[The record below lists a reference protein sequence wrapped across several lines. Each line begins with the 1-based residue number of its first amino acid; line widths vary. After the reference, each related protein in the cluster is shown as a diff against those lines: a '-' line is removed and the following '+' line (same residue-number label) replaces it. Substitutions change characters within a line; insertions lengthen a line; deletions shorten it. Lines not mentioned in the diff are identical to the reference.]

1 VDDQRPLI
9 AHVLRRTGFGPFPG
23 QVERLAPLGANG
35 VIEQLLSDAP
45 LPLGGEP
52 TLTGSDDTPVRWWLA
67 RMADERAGLC
77 EKLTWFL
84 HGHVT
89 TSYDKVGEWKTVW
102 RQHRLL
108 REHAMGDFRDLMQR
122 VTVDAAMLVYLDGN
136 GSTAD
141 GPNENF
147 SRELMELF
155 TLGRGPYTQDDV
167 RNGAKAVAGW
177 SVDDAQRAVFTESD
191 ALATPVDYL
200 GRRVMRAAD
209 VVNAVCDHPACAP
222 FVAGRLYRFLVGTD
236 PDARVRESLA
246 TTFRS
251 SGLGLRPLVESIL
264 RDPGFLEHRLNRP
277 RYPVE
282 WITAAVAAL
291 GLRGKEASDAAY
303 DTAGALGQVPF
314 YPPNVAG
321 WPPGQRWVAAGTV
334 SVRSRLALQAQAP
347 QAVRDAPD
355 PVTAALE
362 WCSLYEVGDTTRAAL
377 ADAAARTSDPTD
389 RARLLV
395 GLAVASPE
403 FAIA

>member
-1 VDDQRPLI
+1 
-9 AHVLRRTGFGPFPG
+9 
-23 QVERLAPLGANG
+23 
-35 VIEQLLSDAP
+35 
-45 LPLGGEP
+45 
-52 TLTGSDDTPVRWWLA
+52 
-67 RMADERAGLC
+67 
-77 EKLTWFL
+77 
-84 HGHVT
+84 
-89 TSYDKVGEWKTVW
+89 
-102 RQHRLL
+102 
-108 REHAMGDFRDLMQR
+108 
-122 VTVDAAMLVYLDGN
+122 
-136 GSTAD
+136 
-141 GPNENF
+141 
-147 SRELMELF
+147 MELF

-177 SVDDAQRAVFTESD
+177 SVNDAQRPVFTESD
-191 ALATPVDYL
+191 ALAAPVDYL

-209 VVNAVCDHPACAP
+209 VVDAVCDHPACAP

-236 PDARVRESLA
+236 PDPRVRETLA
-246 TTFRS
+246 ATFRAG
-251 SGLGLRPLVESIL
+251 GLGLRPLVESIL
-264 RDPGFLEHRLNRP
+264 RDPTFLERRLNRP

-291 GLRGKEASDAAY
+291 GLRGKDAADAAY
-303 DTAGALGQVPF
+303 DTAGSLGQVPF

-347 QAVRDAPD
+347 PSVRDASD

-377 ADAAARTSDPTD
+377 DDAAARTSDPTD